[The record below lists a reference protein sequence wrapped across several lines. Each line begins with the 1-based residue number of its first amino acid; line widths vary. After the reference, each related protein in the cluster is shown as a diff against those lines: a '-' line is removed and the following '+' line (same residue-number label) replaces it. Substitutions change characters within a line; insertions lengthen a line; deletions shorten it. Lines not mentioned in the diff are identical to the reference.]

1 MSTCRFSMQ
10 ISLLTVKSPTTCQ
23 IIQLSK
29 IIKVVDLNPKRP
41 ETFLIDL
48 NLFSPD
54 TILRFPFI
62 SISLPLLS
70 FSRSQT
76 QTFETLS
83 GQISISLTPAP
94 TFNLNFQVRGRN
106 LDDLDITSLS
116 DPYFIITCSKKE
128 VYRSEVIMD
137 NLDPNW
143 NQFDLDERLLKD
155 PIIFLVW
162 DKDPGS
168 DDFIGA
174 CEVSKLEILS
184 GKVETQIYNEKKKGN
199 TVSGSLII
207 EARRA
212 KSLAEKLF
220 ENPALKSTFIIPCDL
235 DYAPWFWACT
245 QINKSFSFSESSW
258 FGSCSA
264 EKPIWE
270 IGQNLSISSVFSDAT
285 LQNKHLGPSCA
296 GPGLSLALKQL
307 SSLTPTVLFLFTNRE
322 LFDPKTT
329 QSLIRKCE
337 DENILVY
344 ILSRSQANIESNFR
358 SRVFK
363 FVDNS
368 EEDLIKCLNQVGID
382 LGNIL

>member
-1 MSTCRFSMQ
+1 MQ
-10 ISLLTVKSPTTCQ
+10 ISLLTSPNPTNCQ

-29 IIKVVDLNPKRP
+29 IIKVVDLNPKKP
-41 ETFLIDL
+41 EAFPIDL

-62 SISLPLLS
+62 SISISILS
-70 FSRSQT
+70 FSRSPS

-83 GQISISLTPAP
+83 GQVTISLSPCP
-94 TFNLNFQVRGRN
+94 TYNLNFEVRGRN

-116 DPYFIITCSKKE
+116 DPYFIITCNKKE

-137 NLDPNW
+137 NLNPTW
-143 NQFDLDERLLKD
+143 NRFELDERVLKD

-174 CEVSKLEILS
+174 CEVSKGEILS
-184 GKVETQIYNEKKKGN
+184 GKVETQIRNEKKKGN

-207 EARRA
+207 ESRRVR
-212 KSLAEKLF
+212 SLAERLF
-220 ENPALKSTFIIPCDL
+220 ESPALKCSFVIPCDL

-270 IGQNLSISSVFSDAT
+270 IGQNLQISSVFSDAT

-307 SSLTPTVLFLFTNRE
+307 SNLTPTVLFLFTNRE

-344 ILSRSQANIESNFR
+344 ILSRSQANLESIFR

-368 EEDLIKCLNQVGID
+368 EEDLMKCLNQVGND